1 MAEDSNNNN
10 DGVFIYTEG
19 VEVPMNVV
27 RVRVHPSVTVIP
39 EKAFKERTKLEEVE
53 LCEGLLE
60 IGAQAFEYCNKL
72 KRINI
77 PSTVAIIEGW
87 AFAYT
92 AISNIHTPDV
102 EINGMYAFAATNL
115 IKFTVPSQTTRTQ
128 GMFSCCGHLMSVEL
142 PLSVRHIEGD
152 AFSYCSSLRN
162 VALPFDAEVVVSDQF
177 YKCRDLHKLLGTTEQ
192 FINALKHRFD
202 NLPIHKM
209 IYYQSYTNMTV
220 DQLNEATSIRISQ
233 RRSKINPTGKQ
244 QDCLGMTPLHIMT
257 CSTIQNLELYKV
269 LVDKY
274 PDTLVTEDRWGALPL
289 LYAVWGRAPDEI
301 VQYLID
307 SYKSVYPDYVFNWT
321 SMVTALGIA
330 GAPLDAIQYLLD
342 LQKEC
347 FSDQLIDWDAVIEKL
362 AVEPRMVQHGV
373 DRVKSF
379 QFLVKCS
386 FMERINAIGLK
397 YYRNKA
403 INTVMGPGF
412 IMPHEIDEGETWLDS
427 IKSKLAEYEARYHE
441 LKESTIM
448 IELSLWKMKLNNQS
462 KGQNK
467 NPGRQNKKKKIDES
481 DLRGQCRVNCGADV
495 IIRNVLPYLL
505 PGALSCE
512 SESDSDESSS
522 SSSYDYESPDGNES
536 E

>member
-1 MAEDSNNNN
+1 MMAEDSNNNTE
-10 DGVFIYTEG
+10 VFTYTEG
-19 VEVPMNVV
+19 AMVPEDVV

-39 EKAFKERTKLEEVE
+39 EKVFKERTKLEEVE
-53 LCEGLLE
+53 LSEGLLK

-92 AISNIHTPDV
+92 AISNIHIPDV

-115 IKFTVPSQTTRTQ
+115 IKFTVPSQTTSTQ

-142 PLSVRHIEGD
+142 PVSVRHIEGD

-162 VALPFDAEVVVSDQF
+162 VALSFDAEVVVSDQF

-192 FINALKHRFD
+192 LINALKHRFD

-220 DQLNEATSIRISQ
+220 DQLNNATEARVSR

-244 QDCLGMTPLHIMT
+244 QDFFGMTPLHILA
-257 CSTIQNLELYKV
+257 CSTVQNVELYKV

-274 PDTLVTEDRWGALPL
+274 PDTLVAEDRWGALPL
-289 LYAVWGRAPDEI
+289 LYAIWGVAPDEI
-301 VQYLID
+301 VKFLVE
-307 SYKSVYPDYVFNWT
+307 SYKSVCPDYVLNWT
-321 SMVTALGIA
+321 SMVTTLGIA
-330 GAPLDAIQYLLD
+330 GAPLDVIQNLLD

-412 IMPHEIDEGETWLDS
+412 IMPHETDYWLDG

-448 IELSLWKMKLNNQS
+448 VELSLWKMKLNNQS

-467 NPGRQNKKKKIDES
+467 NSGRQNKKMKIDES

-512 SESDSDESSS
+512 SESDSDESSPFSFDDNES
-522 SSSYDYESPDGNES
+522 SDGNES